1 MASRPAS
8 PTVMREL
15 YFAEDTGDLYFGAGD
30 PLAWKK
36 YSVMPVG
43 TLMLF
48 EGACP
53 PGWSR
58 YAAADGQFLRGAPTG
73 VWSGFVHETAT
84 THVHPLPDVIAHSHT
99 VAAQTGL
106 SLTAD
111 GYHDHDYI
119 TRSGSGTGSRPDQ
132 DNWQSV
138 NTVNSSTAGAHSHS
152 VNFPAH
158 VTNSAGNAAAQSDAA
173 NSLPPYVKYVF
184 CEKD

>member
-30 PLAWKK
+30 PLVWKK

-58 YAAADGQFLRGAPTG
+58 YATADGMLLRGAPAG
-73 VWSGFVHETAT
+73 VWSGFVHEAAT
-84 THVHPLPDVIAHSHT
+84 THTHTLPDVIAHSHT
-99 VAAQTGL
+99 VAAQAGL
-106 SLTAD
+106 TLTAD
-111 GYHDHDYI
+111 GVHDHDYI
-119 TRSGSGTGSRPDQ
+119 ARAGAGVGDKPYE
-132 DNWQSV
+132 DNWQSTQAI
-138 NTVNSSTAGAHSHS
+138 NTSDAGAHSHAVS
-152 VNFPAH
+152 FPAH
-158 VTNSAGNAAAQSDAA
+158 VTDSAGSVAAASDAA
-173 NSLPPYVKYVF
+173 SSLPPYVKYVF
-184 CEKD
+184 CEKG